1 MSISELFEDALESLD
16 DDDDDDD
23 DNHQKSHLNKPS
35 LSKVHDE
42 STIDLVQS
50 LVECQKISQLIF
62 ENRLNEALR
71 KTKAQEN
78 RSLYHS
84 LLHSSISFMQAG
96 MTFNQD
102 DIEATI
108 QALRH
113 TTNMSKKYEP
123 YRPWITFSLTSKPV
137 MTEYEL
143 HAKLVYAEAL
153 LIRALLTFIQDQ
165 GLFSFISGALKI
177 KECHDLF
184 AKLAKN
190 NDPSRFS
197 SNLSYEHFD
206 SGVRMGN
213 GAFNLMIANLPQRII
228 RCLEFAGFSGD
239 RDFGLN
245 ELEKSAMSKGLR
257 APLSALLLLGYH
269 TYAAHIFGNG
279 DGDLE
284 KSDMLVEHYLK
295 NNPNVSR
302 YVFYPIDIF
311 DLFEKEKEHFII
323 IYPFYE
329 IETLYFNS

>member
-1 MSISELFEDALESLD
+1 MYNDVFEDALESF
-16 DDDDDDD
+16 DD
-23 DNHQKSHLNKPS
+23 DNDNPQKTYLNKPS
-35 LSKVHDE
+35 LSKTHEE
-42 STIDLVQS
+42 STNELAQS
-50 LVECQKISQLIF
+50 LVECQQITQLIF

-71 KTKAQEN
+71 KTKEQEN

-84 LLHSSISFMQAG
+84 LLHSTISFMQAG
-96 MTFNQD
+96 MTFNHD

-113 TTNMSKKYEP
+113 TTNIAKKYEP
-123 YRPWITFSLTSKPV
+123 YRPWITFSLTSKTV
-137 MTEYEL
+137 MTEDEL

-197 SNLSYEHFD
+197 STLSHEHFD

-239 RDFGLN
+239 KNFGLN
-245 ELEKSAMSKGLR
+245 ELEKSAMSNGLR

-269 TYAAHIFGNG
+269 TFAAHIFGNS

-284 KSDMLVEHYLK
+284 KSHMLIEHYLK
-295 NNPNVSR
+295 KNSNVSS
-302 YVFYPIDIF
+302 
-311 DLFEKEKEHFII
+311 LFFSQDFLFH
-323 IYPFYE
+323 
-329 IETLYFNS
+329 

>member
-1 MSISELFEDALESLD
+1 LFEDALESLDDD

-137 MTEYEL
+137 MTE
-143 HAKLVYAEAL
+143 
-153 LIRALLTFIQDQ
+153 
-165 GLFSFISGALKI
+165 
-177 KECHDLF
+177 
-184 AKLAKN
+184 
-190 NDPSRFS
+190 
-197 SNLSYEHFD
+197 
-206 SGVRMGN
+206 
-213 GAFNLMIANLPQRII
+213 
-228 RCLEFAGFSGD
+228 
-239 RDFGLN
+239 
-245 ELEKSAMSKGLR
+245 
-257 APLSALLLLGYH
+257 
-269 TYAAHIFGNG
+269 
-279 DGDLE
+279 
-284 KSDMLVEHYLK
+284 
-295 NNPNVSR
+295 
-302 YVFYPIDIF
+302 
-311 DLFEKEKEHFII
+311 
-323 IYPFYE
+323 
-329 IETLYFNS
+329 